1 MRAGLSVRGG
11 IENINARVRSLARV
25 HKRRRAGPVRLNPKK
40 ANKGW
45 NLRGTEEL
53 TVCESGW
60 SLGIKGAGEI
70 GWSASRG
77 IGALSVVRPVAVRN
91 LRIGWI
97 IAAGERNSDPVETPI
112 QLNRHYEQS
121 EAIQGE
127 CYANP
132 SS

>member
-1 MRAGLSVRGG
+1 MT
-11 IENINARVRSLARV
+11 ARV
-25 HKRRRAGPVRLNPKK
+25 HKRRRAGPRPPKSKKKVEPPRYGRIDGVRKWMV
-40 ANKGW
+40 ARHQGRW
-45 NLRGTEEL
+45 
-53 TVCESGW
+53 
-60 SLGIKGAGEI
+60 EI

-77 IGALSVVRPVAVRN
+77 IGALSVMRPVTVRN